1 MRLIDADAL
10 KKDAREV
17 TVFCDYGGEST
28 FMAVD
33 VENIDYAPTIDA
45 EPVRHGGTTT
55 CIDTDDIDKFQ
66 SRIILTENKKSKFCR
81 VFYEDDMVYGHW
93 TEDGCCSECGEMGLY
108 NGNEEIVRSRYCP
121 HCGGK
126 MDEKEDAYA

>member
-45 EPVRHGGTTT
+45 EPVRHGRWIHGFT
-55 CIDTDDIDKFQ
+55 FMP
-66 SRIILTENKKSKFCR
+66 LPE
-81 VFYEDDMVYGHW
+81 
-93 TEDGCCSECGEMGLY
+93 GCMWANCSLCNADYRGLKEQANYCFNCGA
-108 NGNEEIVRSRYCP
+108 
-121 HCGGK
+121 K
-126 MDEKEDAYA
+126 MDLKEGV